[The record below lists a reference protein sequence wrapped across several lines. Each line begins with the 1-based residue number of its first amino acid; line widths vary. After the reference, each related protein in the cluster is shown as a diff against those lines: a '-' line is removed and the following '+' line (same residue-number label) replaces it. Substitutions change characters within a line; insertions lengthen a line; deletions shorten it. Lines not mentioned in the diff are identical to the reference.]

1 MRDPVGWVGLGI
13 MGREM
18 VRRVL
23 DQGHPVTVY
32 SRRYAVPEELSSRV
46 VLQPSARRLGET
58 VGIVVLMV
66 PDGPACEATLFGA
79 EGLAEG
85 LAPGSLVVNMSTV
98 GPDWARRLAAWLENL
113 NLEYLDAPV
122 LGSREAAREGKLV
135 ILTGGT
141 PAAEQK
147 ARPLLEILG
156 SDTRAVGPVGAASAL
171 KLVVNAMLGMGM
183 AAFADAARLAVSLG
197 IPSAWVHEVLPRL
210 PVSPPFLAAK
220 AAALGQAD
228 LSPSFPLQWMAK
240 DLGLALDAT
249 TAGGVDT
256 PLLRT
261 AAEAYRDAATTG
273 RARLDFAAI
282 AT

>member
-1 MRDPVGWVGLGI
+1 
-13 MGREM
+13 MGREL

-23 DQGHPVTVY
+23 DQGYPVTVY
-32 SRRYAVPEELSSRV
+32 SRRHAVPEELSSRV
-46 VLQPSARRLGET
+46 VLQPSARRLGES

-66 PDGPACEATLFGA
+66 PDGPACEATLFGD

-98 GPDWARRLAAWLENL
+98 GPDWARRLAARLANL

-122 LGSREAAREGKLV
+122 LGSREAARDGKLV

-156 SDTRAVGPVGAASAL
+156 SDIRPVGPVGVASAL

-197 IPSAWVHEVLPRL
+197 ISSAWVHEVLPGL

-240 DLGLALDAT
+240 DLGLALDA
-249 TAGGVDT
+249 AAASGVDT

-261 AAEAYRDAATTG
+261 AAEIYRDAATTG

-282 AT
+282 AS